1 MSSQDCEL
9 LRERILGGTDTDAAG
24 FWERVVTWEDFFFL
38 IATSV
43 YTGNCDQL
51 CLALQVRAQCL
62 STSVLSPAQED
73 VPTR

>member
-1 MSSQDCEL
+1 MLQVSGKGLS
-9 LRERILGGTDTDAAG
+9 LRKI
-24 FWERVVTWEDFFFL
+24 FFL

-62 STSVLSPAQED
+62 RTSVLSPAQED